1 MTFWQQV
8 LNAAGPGFPLAV
20 IVFVLAALVLFAIR
34 PAERGRLRAALFLFV
49 LSLIGL
55 LALAIYVGVV
65 GWNMGADDTGGS
77 MSTAGYV
84 AMALG
89 IVVTLALGAGLM
101 ALMYYSSK
109 HDRD

>member
-1 MTFWQQV
+1 MQADRKSRGGTVVVVVV
-8 LNAAGPGFPLAV
+8 LLGLLGLAV
-20 IVFVLAALVLFAIR
+20 
-34 PAERGRLRAALFLFV
+34 
-49 LSLIGL
+49 
-55 LALAIYVGVV
+55 YTGVA
-65 GWNMGADDTGGS
+65 GWNMGSDSSGGS

-89 IVVTLALGAGLM
+89 IVVTLALGGGLM